1 MEQAILDIS
10 AVLPAEQGD
19 PLVQRRLDDAPW
31 PPNVPLAAYKDA
43 KCEIVEGQVH
53 GIQQIR
59 RFMFDNLLGSA
70 PEALREI
77 VWATAMPYDCRRQ
90 LVLNIYHEHHADFAR
105 LQGMADSDPISEK
118 QRLQLAMKEA
128 TTILGLQNS
137 HDTHTRIPYSRLE
150 QHKGRLAELWPTLWE
165 LLGQPR
171 KAINRKDQG
180 TTKLKE
186 IPRLCRK
193 YQVVFRRFSGYK
205 LNATDKGRKE
215 DYEWQLTLD
224 NKMPHMLDIVH
235 AVTLA
240 AAPVADQGVGP
251 SDMIMQG
258 VARQNPSLSLGTT

>member
-128 TTILGLQNS
+128 TTILGAAKFPRHTYQ
-137 HDTHTRIPYSRLE
+137 DTI
-150 QHKGRLAELWPTLWE
+150 
-165 LLGQPR
+165 QPPG
-171 KAINRKDQG
+171 AAQG
-180 TTKLKE
+180 A
-186 IPRLCRK
+186 
-193 YQVVFRRFSGYK
+193 SG
-205 LNATDKGRKE
+205 
-215 DYEWQLTLD
+215 
-224 NKMPHMLDIVH
+224 
-235 AVTLA
+235 
-240 AAPVADQGVGP
+240 
-251 SDMIMQG
+251 
-258 VARQNPSLSLGTT
+258 